1 MTKESQSLTDA
12 DYARL
17 ADFRYAMRC
26 FLEFSE
32 IAAIKEGL
40 TPQQHQALLVIRG
53 SEGATATV
61 GRLAERLRIRHHT
74 AVEQAQRLEAASM
87 ISRETNPKDR
97 RSVLL
102 RLTSEGDAMLERLS
116 LAHRAELG
124 ELSPQIMALL
134 ESLTR
139 PPA

>member
-1 MTKESQSLTDA
+1 
-12 DYARL
+12 
-17 ADFRYAMRC
+17 
-26 FLEFSE
+26 
-32 IAAIKEGL
+32 
-40 TPQQHQALLVIRG
+40 
-53 SEGATATV
+53 
-61 GRLAERLRIRHHT
+61 
-74 AVEQAQRLEAASM
+74 M

-102 RLTSEGDAMLERLS
+102 RLTTEGDAMLERLS
-116 LAHRAELG
+116 LAHRAELC

>member
-1 MTKESQSLTDA
+1 MTEQSQSLTDA

-17 ADFRYAMRC
+17 ANFRYAMRC

-32 IAAIKEGL
+32 LAASKEGL

-53 SEGATATV
+53 SKGATATV
-61 GRLAERLRIRHHT
+61 GWLAQRLRVRHHT
-74 AVEQAQRLEAASM
+74 AVEQAQRLEAAGM

-102 RLTSEGDAMLERLS
+102 RLTTEGDAMLERLS
-116 LAHRAELG
+116 LAHRAELC

-134 ESLTR
+134 ESLTP